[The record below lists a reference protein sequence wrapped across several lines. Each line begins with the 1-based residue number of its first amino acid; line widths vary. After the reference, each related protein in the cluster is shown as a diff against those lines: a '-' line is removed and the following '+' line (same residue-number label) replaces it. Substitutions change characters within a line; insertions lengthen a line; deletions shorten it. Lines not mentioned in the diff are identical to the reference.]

1 MSNENNEGQRGW
13 SPSLSTE
20 GLMRHYLTNRSS
32 SGITARARKRLPSVD
47 DFLFP
52 KERFAIGDLVMEE
65 RRKRGIP
72 MPGINLSGMTTEDKS
87 HENFLLKGFRL
98 AEGMEIFR
106 QSLSLDRDDI
116 LLMIGINKGQ
126 KLEKYRNQ
134 GDHYI
139 LHDIDG
145 LVGKLVDA
153 GFVRLANDVDWLTL
167 LDEKNL
173 PKALIEITASSVM
186 KTPGTDEIPLG
197 RFNFYV
203 IDPEVSENLRKIFA
217 NHVKVKEVESAAVGV
232 VDIITDVTK
241 SGLEKRTVTLKAG
254 EKTTH
259 PSFYPWMNG
268 MSAMDYIQEYLDAKE
283 KILYLYGLPGTGKSS
298 LLMTA
303 IAELGLRALM
313 TSNAK
318 ITSDPS
324 FVSKLCEKLA
334 SDEGQYDLVIIE
346 DGDALMRPRIGDD
359 GSTNLALNELLSAT
373 DGIGAVNFK
382 LAVTS
387 NKEDTEGID
396 PALLRH
402 GRAFD
407 IMKFGRVT
415 PMEAAA
421 IREHMKLPP
430 VNFVDDVTLAQV
442 MAGSSQPSMRSAQDE
457 NVSIVGHRFPLNESQ
472 RGLKSP
478 SL

>member
-1 MSNENNEGQRGW
+1 MSNENNTLGTIYPGAPEGFGFMHRYM
-13 SPSLSTE
+13 S
-20 GLMRHYLTNRSS
+20 NRSS
-32 SGITARARKRLPSVD
+32 SRITARARKRLPSVE

-52 KERFAIGDLVMEE
+52 KARFAIGNLVTDE
-65 RRKRGIP
+65 RLKRGIP
-72 MPGINLSGMTTEDKS
+72 MPAVNHTGVDDEEDTY
-87 HENFLLKGFRL
+87 ENFLVKGFRL
-98 AEGMEIFR
+98 PQGMELYR
-106 QSLSLDRDDI
+106 QSAGMDRDDL
-116 LLMIGINKGQ
+116 LLMIGIHKGQ
-126 KLEKYRNQ
+126 KLEIYRNS

-139 LHDIDG
+139 LHDIEG
-145 LVGKLVDA
+145 LVGKLVNA
-153 GFVRLANDVDWLTL
+153 GFIRLANDVDWLTI
-167 LDEKNL
+167 LDDQNL
-173 PKALIEITASSVM
+173 PKALIEISATSFT
-186 KTPGTDEIPLG
+186 KTPGTDDIPLG

-203 IDPEVSENLRKIFA
+203 IDPELSENLRKLFSD
-217 NHVKVKEVESAAVGV
+217 HVKVKEVESAAVGV